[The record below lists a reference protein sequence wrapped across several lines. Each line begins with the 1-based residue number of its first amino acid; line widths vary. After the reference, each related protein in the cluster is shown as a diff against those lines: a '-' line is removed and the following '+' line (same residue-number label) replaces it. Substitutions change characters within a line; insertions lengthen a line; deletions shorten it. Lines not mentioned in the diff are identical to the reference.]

1 MFLWGWNAVCCNT
14 LCLCLIQ
21 LPLPPGRFP
30 AQFLRI
36 IPPDSVSQKFQDA
49 VTSSTCWRQQR
60 LGRGSLLAANGWNP
74 CSRFFKV
81 KYSSPILSSNILLL
95 GGRGRNCEII
105 WGREGHRRSY
115 LQLIAG
121 SNHFPT
127 GFGARLIIE
136 STQITNQSTF
146 FRLILH
152 RCTFYRDSE

>member
-1 MFLWGWNAVCCNT
+1 MRLTRGLLQYFCAFVSFSDLCHRGAVSS
-14 LCLCLIQ
+14 
-21 LPLPPGRFP
+21 
-30 AQFLRI
+30 
-36 IPPDSVSQKFQDA
+36 SVSQNN
-49 VTSSTCWRQQR
+49 SSGFSFSEIPRCSDLLDMLAAAAPCSRD
-60 LGRGSLLAANGWNP
+60 GSLLAANGWNP
-74 CSRFFKV
+74 CSRFL

-121 SNHFPT
+121 SNHFRT

-152 RCTFYRDSE
+152 HCTFYRDSE

>member
-1 MFLWGWNAVCCNT
+1 MRLTRGLLQYFVPLSHSATSATGAVSS
-14 LCLCLIQ
+14 
-21 LPLPPGRFP
+21 
-30 AQFLRI
+30 
-36 IPPDSVSQKFQDA
+36 SVSQNN
-49 VTSSTCWRQQR
+49 SSGFSFSEIPRCSDLLDMLAAAAPCSRDR
-60 LGRGSLLAANGWNP
+60 SLLAANGWNP
-74 CSRFFKV
+74 CSRFLRYF
-81 KYSSPILSSNILLL
+81 SPILWLSSNILLL

-127 GFGARLIIE
+127 GFGARLIIG

-152 RCTFYRDSE
+152 HCTFYRDSE